1 MLNVQ
6 TAPNPKS
13 YYDNGI
19 DLILFEAINS
29 AAYEEVTSDVS
40 LEWLLEYSQIN
51 LE

>member
-13 YYDNGI
+13 YYNSGI
-19 DLILFEAINS
+19 DLILIEALS
-29 AAYEEVTSDVS
+29 STVCEEVTSDVS
-40 LEWLLEYSQIN
+40 LEWLLEYSQSN

>member
-13 YYDNGI
+13 YYDSGI
-19 DLILFEAINS
+19 DLILIETLS
-29 AAYEEVTSDVS
+29 STVCEEVTSDVS
-40 LEWLLEYSQIN
+40 LDWLLEYSQSN